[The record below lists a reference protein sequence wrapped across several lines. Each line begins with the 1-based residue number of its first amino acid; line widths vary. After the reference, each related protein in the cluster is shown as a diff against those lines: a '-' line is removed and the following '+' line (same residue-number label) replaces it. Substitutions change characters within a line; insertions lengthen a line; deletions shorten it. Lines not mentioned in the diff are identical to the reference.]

1 MNVRLPLN
9 IEDEHIDLRD
19 TGLPLSTP
27 TAMSYTLCRI
37 RLAEISRQV
46 ADETVDQLFQGKE
59 LPYGTIVALDGKLR
73 QSLNELPE
81 FYRFGLSAQQE
92 FANLYHERPVFASQ
106 RSMCQLGYHFRL
118 CRLHRQHFVRGAKD
132 PRYSYSHVVCLQSAR
147 TVLEIKRIMDEDE
160 PIMTPSSSLIW
171 AVMHH
176 VFVAA
181 VILLIDVCYNWEDV
195 LAMKRKEE
203 VIAACRMLTH
213 AHRSSAVARRA
224 VEAMMDVLRKHWI
237 HVRGLKCPQAQA
249 QAQTQTA
256 RSAEALQQGV
266 ELDTPDSMWRVS
278 QDQMQ
283 EGSQLQQLDMPLEDL
298 WKEMLDGSAQAG
310 LDIPD
315 WTDLLNDLTNANYP
329 GEL

>member
-1 MNVRLPLN
+1 
-9 IEDEHIDLRD
+9 
-19 TGLPLSTP
+19 
-27 TAMSYTLCRI
+27 
-37 RLAEISRQV
+37 
-46 ADETVDQLFQGKE
+46 
-59 LPYGTIVALDGKLR
+59 
-73 QSLNELPE
+73 
-81 FYRFGLSAQQE
+81 
-92 FANLYHERPVFASQ
+92 
-106 RSMCQLGYHFRL
+106 
-118 CRLHRQHFVRGAKD
+118 
-132 PRYSYSHVVCLQSAR
+132 LQSAR
-147 TVLEIKRIMDEDE
+147 TVLEIKRIMDEDS

-195 LAMKRKEE
+195 LAVKRKEE

-224 VEAMMDVLRKHWI
+224 VDAMMDVLRKHWI

-249 QAQTQTA
+249 QVQAQPA
-256 RSAEALQQGV
+256 RPAEALQQGFGIN
-266 ELDTPDSMWRVS
+266 TPDSMWFAPQQNQR
-278 QDQMQ
+278 Q
-283 EGSQLQQLDMPLEDL
+283 EGSQVQQADMPLEDL

-310 LDIPD
+310 LDTPD